1 MRNEGS
7 PHEVDNQGFFELSNC
22 YDELN
27 EKNRLLGWNVE
38 YRQLKPME
46 YRGGMAGLETH
57 DATLLIEDVDVPSEV
72 VGEFHGGVVWIML
85 GFSLAD
91 ESIHVLGND
100 FGGSSA
106 FLLNLGGEVDV
117 ITAPETRLAHFCM
130 DASDFNLTW
139 ESLAPGINP
148 FQFGYFGFI
157 DVHSGC
163 SPAFYRDVSCML
175 RGDYSRGV
183 DREEYVSTVLA
194 MLALQATSGSPIH
207 NYRPRA
213 AVRMR
218 VRSRA
223 REFIESNKHGSIRL
237 SELCA
242 YAGASMSTLTRVFRE
257 YYGMAPAAYIR
268 WCRMY
273 DSFEFL
279 RQSDPQ
285 ETSVGDIIRA
295 CGIRHPGRFASEY
308 RQFFGESPKQT
319 LGYRAS

>member
-1 MRNEGS
+1 MRNEVS
-7 PHEVDNQGFFELSNC
+7 PYEFDNQGFFELSDC
-22 YDELN
+22 YDEVN
-27 EKNRLLGWNVE
+27 EKNRLLGWNVR

-139 ESLAPGINP
+139 EALAPGINP